1 MALFNKRNK
10 RNKNND
16 PQDEDLD
23 EFAIVDDEEDIFSS
37 ESPALDYDDDLDD
50 DELDDYL
57 DRESEKSDDS
67 DKKEPV
73 SKLKFVG
80 IVAVAVIV
88 LFFIL
93 NALGVFDTSGEEENS
108 REEQTQSQEENP
120 SDDQKANTGE
130 GIVVNESVGESY
142 NGNDNG
148 NPVNGTGAILA
159 FTYDYYTSRN
169 GEKAREHFNP
179 EATSYDASYIQNNI
193 DNNPEGTS
201 YSIKVTPRVVGS
213 TYDGELTVRP
223 PGSDKGQTFNI
234 LYEVMEQ
241 DGVFY
246 IKTFEQSKS
255 SETTS

>member
-1 MALFNKRNK
+1 MALFNRRNK
-10 RNKNND
+10 KNNE

-23 EFAIVDDEEDIFSS
+23 EFAIVDDEDDIFSS

-57 DRESEKSDDS
+57 DGEAEKSDETP
-67 DKKEPV
+67 KNEPV
-73 SKLKFVG
+73 SKLKFIG
-80 IVAVAVIV
+80 IVAVAVVI

-93 NALGVFDTSGEEENS
+93 NALGVFDTGESDNS
-108 REEQTQSQEENP
+108 SNGEQTQSQEENS
-120 SDDQKANTGE
+120 SDDQKASTGE
-130 GIVVNESVGESY
+130 GIVVNEAVGESY
-142 NGNDNG
+142 SGNDNG

-179 EATSYDASYIQNNI
+179 EASSYDAAYIQNNI

-223 PGSDKGQTFNI
+223 PGSEKGETFNI
-234 LYEVMEQ
+234 LYEVMEK

-246 IKTFEQSKS
+246 IKTFEQSSS
-255 SETTS
+255 SEQTR